1 MTQEIPAAS
10 YGYEDET
17 DEWLR
22 EQRLRSS
29 APDELALRGA
39 FMTCFATPQGED
51 VLNYLYDFC
60 RAGLPTYVPG
70 DTPQSAFNEGKRR
83 VLLQIMG
90 FIHMDDEELF
100 QRARNAARAIG
111 E

>member
-1 MTQEIPAAS
+1 MTQEIPAAD
-10 YGYEDET
+10 YGYESEN

-29 APDELALRGA
+29 VPDELALRGA
-39 FMTCFATPQGED
+39 FMTCFSTPQGQD

-60 RAGLPTYVPG
+60 RAGLPTYVSG
-70 DTPQSAFNEGKRR
+70 DPHQSSFNEGKRR

-100 QRARNAARAIG
+100 QRARNASRAIG